1 MLAAD
6 PSGDGKGEKAFEK
19 VLDVWRRHE
28 VFPLEDIAAV
38 MMAAASTPRP
48 PPTAGHAAAA
58 PLLAPGAY
66 QAAYEYLCYIFNDC
80 VLHRVLDV
88 LKSGLCSSI
97 LCVIRSACLFNL
109 VFRQHVLSDHTVL
122 FCTAGYL
129 SFYPTVSLQYSCCDV
144 SVRKKDWRRRVR
156 GDKAT

>member
-66 QAAYEYLCYIFNDC
+66 QAVPVYEYFLLLLN
-80 VLHRVLDV
+80 
-88 LKSGLCSSI
+88 SI
-97 LCVIRSACLFNL
+97 IS
-109 VFRQHVLSDHTVL
+109 
-122 FCTAGYL
+122 FCT
-129 SFYPTVSLQYSCCDV
+129 VYSMFWKVGCAV
-144 SVRKKDWRRRVR
+144 PYRVWPVRPLF
-156 GDKAT
+156 